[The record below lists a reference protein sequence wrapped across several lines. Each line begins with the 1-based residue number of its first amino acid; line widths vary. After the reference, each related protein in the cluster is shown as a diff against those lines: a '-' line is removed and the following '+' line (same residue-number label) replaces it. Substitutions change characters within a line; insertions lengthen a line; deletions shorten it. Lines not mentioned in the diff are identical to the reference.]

1 MPGSPWIV
9 VVVRAWVQNEDRLI
23 RMTLS
28 SPGLGSRVV
37 TYEPSS
43 AAAGRR
49 LQLWMDELAVPSS
62 PACDAAKDATVM
74 AEGRRDDGDLP
85 TVSEPTATSRHDE
98 ES

>member
-9 VVVRAWVQNEDRLI
+9 VVVRAWVQNDDRLI

-28 SPGLGSRVV
+28 SPGLGRRVV

-49 LQLWMDELAVPSS
+49 LQLWMDELAVSS
-62 PACDAAKDATVM
+62 PASDAAEDATVT

-85 TVSEPTATSRHDE
+85 TVSEPPATSRHHE
-98 ES
+98 ET